1 MKERNGKKSIHEA
14 MGMEVSRRDFLRK
27 TAMGAAGFAVGSLP
41 FVPFTYGASTPIRI
55 GMIQENTVGATAYGY
70 WLTKAARASVAKL
83 NAEGGISGRKVE
95 LVEYDTKV
103 NPAWA
108 SSMFKKLILE
118 DKVDFTMGSVHSGVQ
133 MAVFPLAEQYKMP
146 YIGGG
151 AMAAGLTGKDA
162 VAYYSRIHT
171 HARMQAAAGW
181 KWGFDNLGKNWTFL
195 VADYAWGHS
204 LAEEFGSRIK
214 AAGGKTQT
222 ILAPQNTSDFVPFL
236 QKVDPDTKVLFTAF
250 LGAPALGVMR
260 QTVELGLHKRLQR
273 YTVICCTD
281 GVGQETVGKESAGAH
296 YLSYYPRYSAQVP
309 KELQA
314 YDKSYRK
321 AIGMTDDA
329 KDVSDPKNT
338 ATVSHMWTMWT
349 TPYMIKLAVEKSGW
363 KDSKKNADFMKA
375 FNTLKVKAGPWA
387 PQGDLVMRENDH
399 QGFHDHYLEEV
410 QPNLSLKVIARVS
423 KEKLMYDAPVDLRA
437 KL

>member
-1 MKERNGKKSIHEA
+1 MKERKGKKSVHEV
-14 MGMEVSRRDFLRK
+14 MGVEVSRRDFLRT

-41 FVPFTYGASTPIRI
+41 FAPFTYGASKPIRI

-70 WLTKAARASVAKL
+70 WLTKAARAAVAKL

-162 VAYYSRIHT
+162 IAYYTRIHT

-296 YLSYYPRYSAQVP
+296 YLSYYPRYASQVP

-314 YDKSYRK
+314 YDKAYRK

-329 KDVSDPKNT
+329 KDASDPKNT

-363 KDSKKNADFMKA
+363 NDSRKNADFMKA

-387 PQGDLVMRENDH
+387 PQGDLMMRENDH

>member
-1 MKERNGKKSIHEA
+1 MKQKKNARNARNVLSA
-14 MGMEVSRRDFLRK
+14 EVSRRDFIRAAALG
-27 TAMGAAGFAVGSLP
+27 TAGMALGPVSFA
-41 FVPFTYGASTPIRI
+41 PFTYGAEKPIRI
-55 GMIQENTVGATAYGY
+55 GMIQEYTVGATAYGY
-70 WLTKAARASVAKL
+70 WLGKVAKAAVAKL
-83 NAEGGISGRKVE
+83 NAEGGIAGRKVE
-95 LVEYDTKV
+95 LIDYDTKV

-108 SSMFKKLILE
+108 SSMFKKLVLE
-118 DKVDFTMGSVHSGVQ
+118 DKVDFVMGSVHSGVQ
-133 MAVFPLAEQYKMP
+133 LAVFPLAEQYKIP

-151 AMAAGLTGKDA
+151 AMAASLTGKDA
-162 VAYYSRIHT
+162 VAYYARIHT

-204 LAEEFGSRIK
+204 LAEEFGSRIR

-222 ILAPQNTSDFVPFL
+222 ILAPQNTSDFVPYL
-236 QKVDPDTKVLFTAF
+236 QKVDPASQVLFTAF

-296 YLSYYPRYSAQVP
+296 YLSYYPRYASQVP
-309 KELQA
+309 KELRA
-314 YDKSYRK
+314 FDAAYRK
-321 AIGMTDDA
+321 AVGLADDGKEA
-329 KDVSDPKNT
+329 GNPKNT
-338 ATVSHMWTMWT
+338 ATVSHMWSMWT
-349 TPYMIKLAVEKSGW
+349 TPYMIKLAVEHSGW
-363 KDSKKNADFMKA
+363 KDAKKNADFMKA
-375 FNTLKVKAGPWA
+375 FCSLKVKAGPWA
-387 PQGDLVMRENDH
+387 PQGDLVMRDSDH

-410 QPNLSLKVIARVS
+410 QPDLKLKVIARIP
-423 KEKLMYDAPVDLRA
+423 KEKVMYDAPVDLRA

>member
-1 MKERNGKKSIHEA
+1 MKSKEGKRKIREIL
-14 MGMEVSRRDFLRK
+14 GNEISRRDFIRT
-27 TAMGAAGFAVGSLP
+27 TAMGTAGLAFGSLS
-41 FVPFTYGASTPIRI
+41 FSPFTYGAEKPIRI

-70 WLTKAARASVAKL
+70 WLSKVAKAAVAKL
-83 NAEGGISGRKVE
+83 NAEGGIAGRKVE

-108 SSMFKKLILE
+108 SGMFKKLVLE
-118 DKVDFTMGSVHSGVQ
+118 DKVDFVMGSVHSGVQ
-133 MAVFPLAEQYKMP
+133 LAVFPLANQFKKP
-146 YIGGG
+146 YFGGG
-151 AMAAGLTGKDA
+151 AMAASLTGKDA
-162 VAYYSRIHT
+162 VAYYARIHT
-171 HARMQAAAGW
+171 HAKMQAAAGW

-204 LAEEFGSRIK
+204 LAEEFGGRIA

-222 ILAPQNTSDFVPFL
+222 ILAPQNTSDFVPYL
-236 QKVDPDTKVLFTAF
+236 QKVAPDSKVLFTAF

-296 YLSYYPRYSAQVP
+296 YLSYYPRHAGQVP
-309 KELQA
+309 KELQPF
-314 YDKSYRK
+314 DKAYRK
-321 AIGMTDDA
+321 AIGMTDDG
-329 KDVSDPKNT
+329 KDAADPKNT
-338 ATVSHMWTMWT
+338 STASHMWTMWT
-349 TPYMIKLAVEKSGW
+349 TPYMIKQAVEKSGW
-363 KDSKKNADFMKA
+363 KDEKKNADFMKA
-375 FNTLKVKAGPWA
+375 FCQLKIKAGPWA
-387 PQGDLVMRENDH
+387 PQGNLEMRDSDH

-410 QPNLSLKVIARVS
+410 QPDLKLKVIARIP
-423 KEKLMYDAPVDLRA
+423 KEKLMYDSPIDLRA